1 MPKKKKKPPK
11 KRKRK
16 TSNKFFSVGKICIE
30 CKWEYQIYS
39 KRMEIKRAK
48 VKGRGRDWGRMILRL
63 KAVKKWKWGGNV
75 GGNVIV
81 RYKINK
87 EEE

>member
-1 MPKKKKKPPK
+1 
-11 KRKRK
+11 
-16 TSNKFFSVGKICIE
+16 
-30 CKWEYQIYS
+30 
-39 KRMEIKRAK
+39 MEIKRAK
-48 VKGRGRDWGRMILRL
+48 VKGRGRDWGRVILRL
-63 KAVKKWKWGGNV
+63 RVVEKWKGGGNV

>member
-16 TSNKFFSVGKICIE
+16 TSNNFFSVGKICIE

-48 VKGRGRDWGRMILRL
+48 VKGRGTDWGRVILRL
-63 KAVKKWKWGGNV
+63 RVVEKWKGRGNV

>member
-1 MPKKKKKPPK
+1 
-11 KRKRK
+11 
-16 TSNKFFSVGKICIE
+16 
-30 CKWEYQIYS
+30 
-39 KRMEIKRAK
+39 MEIKRAK

-63 KAVKKWKWGGNV
+63 GVVEKWKG